1 MQTIYFD
8 IPDITQY
15 VDYISPMSLE
25 GNVTVLVVFKQLYR
39 SDDVLLDIYLNEIT
53 NDTKIVSSKLLT
65 PNTILSAPNFDIGFE
80 YYIEC
85 VDPKDSMK
93 KVTKYNTKDFQLKF
107 TKYED
112 E

>member
-1 MQTIYFD
+1 MA
-8 IPDITQY
+8 P
-15 VDYISPMSLE
+15 P
-25 GNVTVLVVFKQLYR
+25 
-39 SDDVLLDIYLNEIT
+39 
-53 NDTKIVSSKLLT
+53 LT
-65 PNTILSAPNFDIGFE
+65 SNAILSAPNFDIGFE